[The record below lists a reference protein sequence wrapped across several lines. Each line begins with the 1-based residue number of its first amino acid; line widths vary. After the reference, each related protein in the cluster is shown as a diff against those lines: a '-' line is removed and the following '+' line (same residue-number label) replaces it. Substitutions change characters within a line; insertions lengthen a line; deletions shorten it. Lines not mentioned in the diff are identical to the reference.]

1 MIRLGNTGRIA
12 VNGSYG
18 STTKRLEGLDEIL
31 TVTRI
36 GLPKELRRALACT
49 NIVENVMRSASRLP
63 QREAMAISFNDI
75 ALDRGGD
82 AGSSQASADCTQTT
96 SSVTCHSGSTSHESL
111 NSRRPCSPSRRPRN
125 VNLGKDRSAMSTK
138 GGTSPEIT
146 LNFEIETNQIRCDQ
160 RLIEPGKRN
169 VGNSGCPL
177 PSREALP
184 GKVNSYE
191 SKHLYKILKRES
203 AVQLPHCECL
213 DPMGLSSRE

>member
-1 MIRLGNTGRIA
+1 VRHKSGRIKILVSDSMIRLGNTGRIA

-82 AGSSQASADCTQTT
+82 AGSSQASADCTKQPPALR
-96 SSVTCHSGSTSHESL
+96 VTLEAHRTKASTHGVLARQADARVTSTSARIAPQCQQKAGHPRKSL
-111 NSRRPCSPSRRPRN
+111 
-125 VNLGKDRSAMSTK
+125 
-138 GGTSPEIT
+138 
-146 LNFEIETNQIRCDQ
+146 
-160 RLIEPGKRN
+160 
-169 VGNSGCPL
+169 
-177 PSREALP
+177 
-184 GKVNSYE
+184 
-191 SKHLYKILKRES
+191 
-203 AVQLPHCECL
+203 
-213 DPMGLSSRE
+213 